1 MDKKPKKQKLSRK
14 AFSAIFGII
23 LAVVIALLIV
33 GCYFQFA
40 EINTTATQ
48 IFSVIEVIAVVFVLI
63 IFCITARV
71 RGQRRND
78 NDAKPQN
85 MISDLY
91 DVYSDNGTKEDPQ
104 QGNDSRDP

>member
-14 AFSAIFGII
+14 AFSAILGII
-23 LAVVIALLIV
+23 WAVVIALLIV
-33 GCYFQFA
+33 GCYFQIA

-63 IFCITARV
+63 IFCVTARV
-71 RGQRRND
+71 RRQRQND

-91 DVYSDNGTKEDPQ
+91 DVYSDSGTKENSQ
-104 QGNDSRDP
+104 TKEDS